1 MKQNRIKKKTVS
13 TYCSKR
19 LFLITQDGKR
29 LVRQFWICCHRQ
41 YPVVG
46 SQGVPVLLRFLPGI
60 LDDPAMRK
68 PFVSAHGTW
77 LL

>member
-1 MKQNRIKKKTVS
+1 MKQNRIKKKTVF
-13 TYCSKR
+13 TYFWKR

-29 LVRQFWICCHRQ
+29 LVRQFWICCRRQ

-46 SQGVPVLLRFLPGI
+46 SQGVPVLPRFLPGI
-60 LDDPAMRK
+60 LGDPAMRK
-68 PFVSAHGTW
+68 LLVSAHGTW

>member
-1 MKQNRIKKKTVS
+1 MKQNRIKTKTVF

-19 LFLITQDGKR
+19 LFIITQDGKR

-46 SQGVPVLLRFLPGI
+46 SQGVPVLRRFLPGI
-60 LDDPAMRK
+60 LGDPAMRK
-68 PFVSAHGTW
+68 LLVSAHGTR